1 MDIKIS
7 DLTIAYESG
16 GQSVRPVEGFDL
28 EVHDGELVLLHGP
41 SGSGKT
47 TLLSAIG
54 GLLTP
59 AGGSLL
65 VGGVDV
71 AQLRGA
77 ALREHRQQRVGIVF
91 QAFNLIPSLTALE
104 NVAAPL
110 LIAGVKG
117 SVARAKAKQLLER
130 VNMGERMDHKPGNL
144 SGGQQQ
150 RVAVARALVHVPPLV
165 LADEPT
171 ANLDYIQAESV
182 IRLVREIAAP
192 GRMVVVSTHDDRV
205 LSIADQIVEL
215 GDLTQGRST

>member
-7 DLTIAYESG
+7 DLTLSYDAG
-16 GQSVRPVEGFDL
+16 GQAVTPIEGFDL

-59 AGGSLL
+59 SGGSLL

-77 ALREHRQQRVGIVF
+77 ALREHRQQRIGIVF
-91 QAFNLIPSLTALE
+91 QAFNLIPSLTATE
-104 NVAAPL
+104 NVMAPL
-110 LIAGVKG
+110 ILAGSSTKE
-117 SVARAKAKQLLER
+117 ARERARELLRQVDLEHR
-130 VNMGERMDHKPGNL
+130 LDHRPGKL

-150 RVAVARALVHVPPLV
+150 RVAIARALAADPPV
-165 LADEPT
+165 ILADEPT
-171 ANLDYIQAESV
+171 AHLDHVQVDGVLDLLRTTASEGRIV
-182 IRLVREIAAP
+182 IVA
-192 GRMVVVSTHDDRV
+192 THDDRM
-205 LSIADQIVEL
+205 LPIADRIVHL
-215 GDLTQGRST
+215 